1 MAAFIRYLILTFI
14 GFANALPIPFTGS
27 TLSVYLTESGY
38 GKEWIGFAA
47 LLAIPFSLKLLWSPL
62 IDHYPAPFCKN
73 KNRKGW
79 MLFAIAG
86 MTTSLI
92 AMGSFSPEASFTP
105 LALSLFSLSL
115 FTGCLYMTGLHY
127 ELESLDRTEYGMGS
141 SFVHGGYRVGL
152 LAAGALALYLAYLW
166 NWPAMFFIMAAVLA
180 SGGLLVLSSPE
191 PERSAQILA
200 EKERQ
205 WKSYGSTWALV
216 KEEVLLAPC
225 RSFFQRSDWK
235 AILLLILAFKV
246 GDQLSKNMEG
256 PFYLSLGFNK
266 ADLALASKVWGFGAT
281 LTGALIAGLFLKNR
295 RALPAAALLGIL
307 HAATISLNIP
317 LYYAGKSYPLLYLAS
332 ALENFTSGLAMS
344 GFIYML
350 WRVVDKRYAATQY
363 ALLWSVFSFKG
374 HLVTFLG
381 GQLAATLSWEFFFPL
396 ASITGAFCVAPLFL
410 ELPEKRVADQSTP

>member
-1 MAAFIRYLILTFI
+1 LILAFI

-62 IDHYPAPFCKN
+62 IDHYPAPFSKR

-79 MLFAIAG
+79 MLFAIFG
-86 MTTSLI
+86 MTASLI
-92 AMGSFSPEASFTP
+92 AMGSFSPQVSFIP
-105 LALSLFSLSL
+105 LAVSLFSLSL

-127 ELESLDRTEYGMGS
+127 ELESLDQTEYGLGS

-152 LAAGALALYLAYLW
+152 LAAGALALYLAYVW
-166 NWPAMFFIMAAVLA
+166 NWQSMFFIMAAVLA
-180 SGGLLVLSSPE
+180 CGGLLVFLSPE
-191 PERSAQILA
+191 PEHSQEILA

-205 WKSYGSTWALV
+205 WQSYGSTWSLF
-216 KEEVLLAPC
+216 KQEILLAPC
-225 RSFFQRSDWK
+225 RSFFQRNDWQ
-235 AILLLILAFKV
+235 AILFLIFTFKV
-246 GDQLSKNMEG
+246 GDQLSKQMEG

-281 LTGALIAGLFLKNR
+281 LSGALIAGFFLKNK
-295 RALPAAALLGIL
+295 RALSAAALLGIL
-307 HAATISLNIP
+307 HAATISINIP

-350 WRVVDKRYAATQY
+350 WRIVDKKYAAIQY
-363 ALLWSVFSFKG
+363 ALLWSIFSFKG
-374 HLVTFLG
+374 HLFTFLG
-381 GQLAATLSWEFFFPL
+381 GQIAASVSWDIFFPFS
-396 ASITGAFCVAPLFL
+396 SISGVLCLTPLL
-410 ELPEKRVADQSTP
+410 LKQKERRITDLSP